1 MKSYLRANT
10 ILVFVHDSSFLNLA
24 LICKTEK
31 LCSKFKLHES
41 LKNAAMVHTLR
52 QIYVVAIKFIGFA
65 KKEAIWRPY

>member
-1 MKSYLRANT
+1 MKSYLGANT
-10 ILVFVHDSSFLNLA
+10 ISVFVYDSSFLNLA
-24 LICKTEK
+24 LSCKK
-31 LCSKFKLHES
+31 LFSKFKLHES